1 MCVLGWFVEVGPSR
15 DLLLHTVA
23 YSATHTLTETVPDC
37 HSTWILMEHT
47 RPYSHHLSW
56 WFEKN
61 SNYYC
66 TKNMKACM
74 CVICMCVY
82 FCSLVLCYHLL
93 RKHSNIPSDNNLPDL
108 FADIKS
114 LWTVIYFCML
124 HITSPIRTKFKITY
138 VNIKLI
144 QY

>member
-23 YSATHTLTETVPDC
+23 YSATHTLAETVPDC

-66 TKNMKACM
+66 TKNIKACM

-93 RKHSNIPSDNNLPDL
+93 RKHSNIPSDRSFCRHKESVDSNLLLYATHYFTYQKKVQDH
-108 FADIKS
+108 ICQYKTH
-114 LWTVIYFCML
+114 TVL
-124 HITSPIRTKFKITY
+124 
-138 VNIKLI
+138 NI
-144 QY
+144 